1 MALVKSS
8 SRFGKKPA
16 AIAVPHK
23 GAAKKSQAAKKSAS
37 AKSAGVKPSK
47 SKKSSKS
54 AAKFAS
60 LKAKQMTVDRLKRT
74 VWASAQKI
82 TEAIISAASSGN
94 LAAAKELFSLAGL
107 YDIPAPDDENAAA
120 AADRRAGSGGRR
132 GGSPTGCGASNRFVL
147 RQDWRT
153 PFNAGAGSGLSG
165 RPCKIAG
172 L

>member
-23 GAAKKSQAAKKSAS
+23 GAAKKSQTAKKSAS
-37 AKSAGVKPSK
+37 GKSAGVKPSK

-54 AAKFAS
+54 AAKYAS

-120 AADRRAGSGGRR
+120 AAIAVPAQAEKRRQPNRLRCIQSICSSTRLAYPLQRR
-132 GGSPTGCGASNRFVL
+132 SRKWPEWAAL
-147 RQDWRT
+147 
-153 PFNAGAGSGLSG
+153 
-165 RPCKIAG
+165 
-172 L
+172 

>member
-16 AIAVPHK
+16 AVAVPHK
-23 GAAKKSQAAKKSAS
+23 GAAKKSQTAKKSAS
-37 AKSAGVKPSK
+37 GKSAGVKPSK

-54 AAKFAS
+54 AAKYAS

-107 YDIPAPDDENAAA
+107 YDIPTPDDENAAA
-120 AADRRAGSGGRR
+120 AAIAVPAQAGEEAAAQ
-132 GGSPTGCGASNRFVL
+132 PAAVHPIDLFF
-147 RQDWRT
+147 D
-153 PFNAGAGSGLSG
+153 
-165 RPCKIAG
+165 KIGVPPSTQEPEVA
-172 L
+172 